1 MAASRKLF
9 VNLPVQ
15 DLKRSVDFFTKLG
28 FVFNAQFTDET
39 ATCMVLSDDAYVML
53 LVRSRFE
60 DFARRPVSDATKQT
74 EALFAFQVASRAE
87 VDDVVSRALAAG
99 GAKVSD
105 PQDHGFMYLQSF
117 YDLDGHHWE
126 VFWMDEKQMPQSQ

>member
-60 DFARRPVSDATKQT
+60 GFARRPVSDATKQT